1 MITIM
6 KKKKEEEEENE
17 EVFFCNDRIWEK
29 YLRNSQ
35 VSDFGVWMDRCVT

>member
-6 KKKKEEEEENE
+6 KKKKEEEEE
-17 EVFFCNDRIWEK
+17 VFFCNDQMWEK

-35 VSDFGVWMDRCVT
+35 VSDFGVLMDGCVT